1 MDQFATE
8 EQQVEAIK
16 RFWKENGV
24 AIIAGGVIGVGC
36 LGGWRYYTDSQI
48 ASKETASAN
57 YQVAVETATSSENV
71 DELSDFVEQT
81 SESGYKVISQFV
93 LAKQYVEKDK
103 LTAAADVLQNIIVA
117 EKDSPLAAVAALRL
131 ATVQMQQG
139 QYDSVL
145 STLGNVT
152 QESFA
157 AQKSSLK
164 GDALAALARN
174 EEAKEAYAEALKQT
188 PDNKQVKMKLDNLAI
203 SSGV

>member
-24 AIIAGGVIGVGC
+24 AIIAGGVIGVGG

-48 ASKETASAN
+48 ASKEAASAN
-57 YQVAVETATSSENV
+57 YQVAVESTTSSESV

-93 LAKQYVEKDK
+93 LAKQYVEQDE
-103 LTAAADVLQNIIVA
+103 LSAAVDVLQNIIVA

-131 ATVQMQQG
+131 AAVQMQQG

-157 AQKSSLK
+157 AQASSLK
-164 GDALAALARN
+164 GDALVALTRN
-174 EEAKEAYAEALKQT
+174 EEAKEAYTEALKQA
-188 PDNKQVKMKLDNLAI
+188 PDNQQVKMKLDNLAF

>member
-1 MDQFATE
+1 VDQFATE

-24 AIIAGGVIGVGC
+24 AIIAGGVIGVGG

-48 ASKETASAN
+48 ASKEAASAN
-57 YQVAVETATSSENV
+57 YQVAVESTTSSESV

-93 LAKQYVEKDK
+93 LAKQYVEQDE
-103 LTAAADVLQNIIVA
+103 LSAAVDVLQNIIVA

-131 ATVQMQQG
+131 AAVQMQQG

-157 AQKSSLK
+157 AQASSLK
-164 GDALAALARN
+164 GDALVALTRN
-174 EEAKEAYAEALKQT
+174 EEAKEAYTEALKQA
-188 PDNKQVKMKLDNLAI
+188 PDNQQVKMKLDNLAF